1 MPSSS
6 YADFGNDQFSGEL
19 ISRGLPEAD
28 ASVFCNEAIS
38 AFKISTKLKNCGK
51 TLSLIRTT

>member
-1 MPSSS
+1 MPTL
-6 YADFGNDQFSGEL
+6 ANDQFSGEP
-19 ISRGLPEAD
+19 ISRGLPGAD

-38 AFKISTKLKNCGK
+38 AFKTSTKLKNCGK